1 VKNLFQNKKCF
12 RIVKNQFFVSFSNI
26 MDIEVKIEDSQG
38 KIDID
43 KIKFQKMV
51 FLYNALDSGWSI
63 KKRKDSYIFTKNH
76 EGKKEIFDEQFLAT
90 FMKDNTDINKI
101 LS

>member
-1 VKNLFQNKKCF
+1 
-12 RIVKNQFFVSFSNI
+12 
-26 MDIEVKIEDSQG
+26 MDLEIKVDDKQL
-38 KIDID
+38 DID

-51 FLYNALDSGWSI
+51 FLYNALDNGWSI

-76 EGKKEIFDEQFLAT
+76 EQKKEVFDEDYLSS
-90 FMKDNTDINKI
+90 FMKDNFNINNL

>member
-1 VKNLFQNKKCF
+1 MN
-12 RIVKNQFFVSFSNI
+12 
-26 MDIEVKIEDSQG
+26 IEVKMEDRQLE
-38 KIDID
+38 ID

-51 FLYNALDSGWSI
+51 FLYNALDNGWSI

-76 EGKKEIFDEQFLAT
+76 EGKKEVFDESYLSI
-90 FMKDNTDINKI
+90 FMKENADINNI

>member
-1 VKNLFQNKKCF
+1 MQP
-12 RIVKNQFFVSFSNI
+12 R
-26 MDIEVKIEDSQG
+26 DIEVKIENKQVE
-38 KIDID
+38 ID

-51 FLYNALDSGWSI
+51 FLFNALDNGWSI

-76 EGKKEIFDEQFLAT
+76 EGKKEIFDESYLSI
-90 FMKDNTDINKI
+90 FMKDNMNINNI